1 MIRFA
6 QILSAIFVAILATA
20 AITTMFFP
28 ELINAPSGFN
38 ATTDYGK
45 TNLRTL
51 GAPLLSLAVIT
62 TLGIY
67 RKEWLLLLP
76 ASLYFFFNGSA
87 RVISLFNEQYDPVM
101 LRGIIF
107 TFGLFILSQIAL
119 HILRLGKRS
128 ELEQKESIL

>member
-6 QILSAIFVAILATA
+6 QVLSAIFVVILLSA
-20 AITTMFFP
+20 AITSIFFP
-28 ELINAPSGFN
+28 EAINAAGGFN
-38 ATTDYGK
+38 VTTDYGK

-51 GAPLLSLAVIT
+51 GAPLLSLAIIT
-62 TLGIY
+62 IFAIY

-101 LRGIIF
+101 IRGLVF
-107 TFGLFILSQIAL
+107 TFSLFVLSQVAL
-119 HILRLGKRS
+119 HIFRRASKDLNS
-128 ELEQKESIL
+128 SH